1 MYRQGKQAP
10 ARENGQEK
18 GSKNIGYSLSA
29 LRVGDSTAAIDRR
42 FNALITATTYD
53 ELIHHLRQ
61 MLKLLKSKMFGETN
75 IDFGK
80 LAQDLYK
87 FLVGKDENIRLSW
100 ARAYYRIYPKGGVES
115 DQQ

>member
-1 MYRQGKQAP
+1 
-10 ARENGQEK
+10 
-18 GSKNIGYSLSA
+18 
-29 LRVGDSTAAIDRR
+29 
-42 FNALITATTYD
+42 
-53 ELIHHLRQ
+53 
-61 MLKLLKSKMFGETN
+61 MFGETN